1 MTSEESEARASASA
15 SDDRTGSEATRE
27 ERAKR
32 SSSNK
37 SSGEERSDEPRD
49 SGESE
54 PRSDS
59 ERRAGSESG
68 TRPEGAS
75 RNGERGAERPASEA
89 TREADRREPSDE
101 SSGERSDPRDT
112 RSDPGKASGSEEPTP
127 DADDDIPL
135 NIAGHESRS
144 REDSTGNGHDGGDDG
159 EPLITDLS
167 GEGAPAAMDVE
178 TDDDEVEPV
187 ELLVNL
193 ADDGEIDP
201 WDIDIVAVTDKFLD
215 RLDEADLR
223 TGGRALF
230 YASVLL
236 RMKSDH
242 LLEEPDEWDEEPA
255 EMERVEEFDGPAVDP
270 FDELEREMDRRLERK
285 RARGMPRT
293 LDELV
298 RELRDRERES
308 FWKAHRTYDTSES
321 PHGYSRGTQ
330 TLDYRG
336 ADDFRMDD
344 EPTVADVTGTAH
356 DEDMEAIINEVYTSL
371 REQYEK
377 GRAEVLFAEVRES
390 GGSTVETFLGL
401 LFLAHRG
408 QVRLQQD
415 DLFGDLWVQDPG
427 AVADGQ
433 EALADGGRAEE
444 NGRETGE

>member
-1 MTSEESEARASASA
+1 MTSGSR
-15 SDDRTGSEATRE
+15 SDPDDP
-27 ERAKR
+27 
-32 SSSNK
+32 
-37 SSGEERSDEPRD
+37 SGEERSDEPR
-49 SGESE
+49 GREESE
-54 PRSDS
+54 SRSDS
-59 ERRAGSESG
+59 EGRAGSESG
-68 TRPEGAS
+68 TRPGGAS

-89 TREADRREPSDE
+89 TREADRREASRE
-101 SSGERSDPRDT
+101 SSGERSDPEDT
-112 RSDPGKASGSEEPTP
+112 RSDPEKSNGEESEADRSGTSEQSSGSEGTDPGTNGESG
-127 DADDDIPL
+127 DDIPL

-144 REDSTGNGHDGGDDG
+144 RGGAAENGHEDDEDG
-159 EPLITDLS
+159 ESLITDLS
-167 GEGAPAAMDVE
+167 GEGAPAGMETE

-215 RLDEADLR
+215 RLDGADLR

-242 LLEEPDEWDEEPA
+242 LLEEPDEVEEPA
-255 EMERVEEFDGPAVDP
+255 ETGEFEEFDGPTVDP

-285 RARGMPRT
+285 RARGMPQT

-298 RELRDRERES
+298 RELRERERES
-308 FWKAHRTYDTSES
+308 FWKAHRTYDTSDS

-356 DEDMEAIINEVYTSL
+356 DEDMEATINEVYTGL

-377 GRAEVLFAEVRES
+377 GRTEVLFAEIRES

-415 DLFGDLWVQDPG
+415 ELFGDLWVQDPG

-433 EALADGGRAEE
+433 EALADGGHADE
-444 NGRETGE
+444 REHDET

>member
-1 MTSEESEARASASA
+1 MTS
-15 SDDRTGSEATRE
+15 GS
-27 ERAKR
+27 
-32 SSSNK
+32 
-37 SSGEERSDEPRD
+37 RSD
-49 SGESE
+49 
-54 PRSDS
+54 
-59 ERRAGSESG
+59 
-68 TRPEGAS
+68 PEK
-75 RNGERGAERPASEA
+75 
-89 TREADRREPSDE
+89 

-112 RSDPGKASGSEEPTP
+112 RSDPEKLGREDSETDRKEASETRSASGASREERTDDPRDGENSDSEGSASETNGKP
-127 DADDDIPL
+127 DDDDIPL
-135 NIAGHESRS
+135 NIAGHESRN
-144 REDSTGNGHDGGDDG
+144 REGVAENDRDDG
-159 EPLITDLS
+159 EDGESLITDLS
-167 GEGAPAAMDVE
+167 GEGAPAAMEME

-193 ADDGEIDP
+193 ADDGDIDP

-215 RLDEADLR
+215 RLDGADLR

-242 LLEEPDEWDEEPA
+242 LLEEPDEFEEPA
-255 EMERVEEFDGPAVDP
+255 EGMDGFEEFDGPAVDP

-285 RARGMPRT
+285 RARGMPQT

-298 RELRDRERES
+298 RELRERERES
-308 FWKAHRTYDTSES
+308 FWKAHRTYDTSDS

-356 DEDMEAIINEVYTSL
+356 DEDMETTINEVYTGL

-377 GRAEVLFAEVRES
+377 GRTEVLFAEIRES

-415 DLFGDLWVQDPG
+415 ELFGDLWVQDPG

-433 EALADGGRAEE
+433 EALADGGRADER
-444 NGRETGE
+444 GGDGS

>member
-1 MTSEESEARASASA
+1 MTS
-15 SDDRTGSEATRE
+15 G
-27 ERAKR
+27 
-32 SSSNK
+32 
-37 SSGEERSDEPRD
+37 D
-49 SGESE
+49 S
-54 PRSDS
+54 
-59 ERRAGSESG
+59 
-68 TRPEGAS
+68 
-75 RNGERGAERPASEA
+75 
-89 TREADRREPSDE
+89 EADRREASEDRAGNGVTRE
-101 SSGERSDPRDT
+101 ERSDDPRD
-112 RSDPGKASGSEEPTP
+112 SGSERTNGAP
-127 DADDDIPL
+127 DTNGGADDDIPL
-135 NIAGHESRS
+135 NIAGHEARKRD
-144 REDSTGNGHDGGDDG
+144 RENGSENGHGGDDS
-159 EPLITDLS
+159 LITDLS
-167 GEGAPAAMDVE
+167 GEDAPAAME

-215 RLDEADLR
+215 RLDGTDLR

-255 EMERVEEFDGPAVDP
+255 DPMEGFEMDGQGVDP

-285 RARGMPRT
+285 RARGMPQT

-298 RELRDRERES
+298 RELRERERES
-308 FWKAHRTYDTSES
+308 FWKAHRTYDTSDS

-377 GRAEVLFAEVRES
+377 GRTEVLFAEVRES

-415 DLFGDLWVQDPG
+415 ELFGDLWVQDPG

-433 EALADGGRAEE
+433 EALADGGRA
-444 NGRETGE
+444 GERGSDST

>member
-1 MTSEESEARASASA
+1 MTREDSEAQAERSASE
-15 SDDRTGSEATRE
+15 D
-27 ERAKR
+27 
-32 SSSNK
+32 
-37 SSGEERSDEPRD
+37 
-49 SGESE
+49 
-54 PRSDS
+54 
-59 ERRAGSESG
+59 RAGSE
-68 TRPEGAS
+68 AS
-75 RNGERGAERPASEA
+75 
-89 TREADRREPSDE
+89 READTN
-101 SSGERSDPRDT
+101 GGT
-112 RSDPGKASGSEEPTP
+112 
-127 DADDDIPL
+127 DDDIPL

-144 REDSTGNGHDGGDDG
+144 RESAANGHEPGDDS
-159 EPLITDLS
+159 LITDLS
-167 GEGAPAAMDVE
+167 GEDAPAAME
-178 TDDDEVEPV
+178 TDDDDEVEPV

-215 RLDEADLR
+215 RLDGADLR

-242 LLEEPDEWDEEPA
+242 LLDEPDEWDEEPA
-255 EMERVEEFDGPAVDP
+255 EPMEGFEEPDGPAVDP
-270 FDELEREMDRRLERK
+270 FDRLEQEMDRRLERK
-285 RARGMPRT
+285 RARGMPQT

-298 RELRDRERES
+298 RELRERERES

-356 DEDMEAIINEVYTSL
+356 DEDMETVINEVYTGL

-377 GRAEVLFAEVRES
+377 GRAEVLFAEVRDS

-415 DLFGDLWVQDPG
+415 ELFGDLWIRDPG
-427 AVADGQ
+427 AAADGQ
-433 EALADGGRAEE
+433 EALADGGHADELE
-444 NGRETGE
+444 SDET